1 MLQEVGT
8 VEEPLLLKIV
18 HQSPKLKG
26 LGKTPLNHRIGVH
39 IPRIYSKIGHIK
51 HPLPGLVAS
60 PQLYRPGEGNGRRA
74 AWQTYRNYRPRSA
87 RCW

>member
-1 MLQEVGT
+1 MLQKVGA

-39 IPRIYSKIGHIK
+39 IPRIYSKI
-51 HPLPGLVAS
+51 
-60 PQLYRPGEGNGRRA
+60 
-74 AWQTYRNYRPRSA
+74 
-87 RCW
+87 